1 MPGRQRGFITSVQVP
16 SDQTSSQQEWGF
28 PPGNPPPLIGCPS
41 PLPMGA
47 PSKERPFPSPAPPR
61 AEPPVVLGTQGP
73 PGSWLIY
80 AVSVFHF
87 LCVLL
92 VLWGGRAGGL
102 QPMVERGCCHPTSRV
117 PAWPVRSLL
126 FPASP
131 GEGSLLSSLL
141 PAPSWPGTC

>member
-1 MPGRQRGFITSVQVP
+1 MAL
-16 SDQTSSQQEWGF
+16 D
-28 PPGNPPPLIGCPS
+28 
-41 PLPMGA
+41 A
-47 PSKERPFPSPAPPR
+47 
-61 AEPPVVLGTQGP
+61 QGP

-102 QPMVERGCCHPTSRV
+102 QSMVGVPPPALRGCCHSTSRLL
-117 PAWPVRSLL
+117 AWSVQSLL

-131 GEGSLLSSLL
+131 SEGSLLSFL